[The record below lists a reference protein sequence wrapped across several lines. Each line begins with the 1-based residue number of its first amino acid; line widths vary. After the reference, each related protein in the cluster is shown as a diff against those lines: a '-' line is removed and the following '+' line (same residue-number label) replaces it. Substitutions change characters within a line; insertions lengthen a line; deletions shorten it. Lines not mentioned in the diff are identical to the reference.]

1 MEILE
6 VPSENEGKFMYCKGD
21 RTMNQAAQKGGF
33 SFPEDTENPPGCN
46 SVQPA
51 VGCILSM

>member
-6 VPSENEGKFMYCKGD
+6 VPSENEGKFVYCKGD
-21 RTMNQAAQKGGF
+21 RTLNQAAQKGGF